1 MEKTRQVIEVAK
13 KASCKRKTPSIEVVN
28 ISTIILGMFN
38 VMKGTW
44 YVDNS
49 YYKQKNLN

>member
-1 MEKTRQVIEVAK
+1 MEKTRQVIKVVK
-13 KASCKRKTPSIEVVN
+13 KASCKRKTPSIEVVM
-28 ISTIILGMFN
+28 ITTSKLGMFN

-49 YYKQKNLN
+49 YYKQKNSN